1 MSASSGGNNS
11 GGGGGNGDTTT
22 VINLNISGNEIV
34 NERKLTRRIKS
45 NMGTGRYVFG
55 A

>member
-1 MSASSGGNNS
+1 MSASSGG
-11 GGGGGNGDTTT
+11 GGGGDT

-45 NMGTGRYVFG
+45 SMGTARYVFG